1 MQRYHRIR
9 RVFYPGLP
17 DFPGHNVAMAQMR
30 GYGGMLTMEV
40 DGPDGITLRIV
51 NQLKLFAIAP
61 SLGGVESLAT
71 QPVTTSHHGLSSEE
85 LNRRGITDS
94 MMRLSVG
101 LEDSDDLI
109 DAFDA
114 SA

>member
-51 NQLKLFAIAP
+51 NQLKLFAI
-61 SLGGVESLAT
+61 ESGDPARDHF
-71 QPVTTSHHGLSSEE
+71 TSWPQF
-85 LNRRGITDS
+85 RRT
-94 MMRLSVG
+94 
-101 LEDSDDLI
+101 
-109 DAFDA
+109 
-114 SA
+114 